1 MNTENRLTGSAL
13 EKALRSGG
21 LDAPSLEIVGMVKA
35 SDEEGRISFSATDC
49 ESWTDVPTDLIKH
62 AERVGESPCRDH
74 THPVFRLVL
83 ADSDDPA
90 AKVLSAVL
98 ASWRRSRHEPVSHR
112 GPGRAPG
119 PRSAYLARRFRPG
132 GGGGFGLT
140 NSCTES
146 YQNCYVKCSLLD
158 PGGAMQDACLE
169 LCDEIYDDCVP
180 WPTAG
185 GLWGP
190 SIW

>member
-1 MNTENRLTGSAL
+1 MSTDDRLTGSAL
-13 EKALRSGG
+13 EKALRSGE

-35 SDEEGRISFSATDC
+35 SDEKGKISFSPTDC

-98 ASWRRSRHEPVSHR
+98 ASWRRSRPRPFLTGVRGGHQGLAALIWRAVS
-112 GPGRAPG
+112 GPEAV
-119 PRSAYLARRFRPG
+119 ADL
-132 GGGGFGLT
+132 
-140 NSCTES
+140 
-146 YQNCYVKCSLLD
+146 V
-158 PGGAMQDACLE
+158 
-169 LCDEIYDDCVP
+169 
-180 WPTAG
+180 
-185 GLWGP
+185 
-190 SIW
+190 